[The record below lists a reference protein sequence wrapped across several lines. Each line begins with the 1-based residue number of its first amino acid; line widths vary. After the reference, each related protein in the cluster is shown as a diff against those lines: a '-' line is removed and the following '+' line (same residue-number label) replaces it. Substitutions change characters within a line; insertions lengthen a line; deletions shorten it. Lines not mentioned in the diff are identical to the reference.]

1 MKSKRRRRYQRL
13 RTSNKNYIYV
23 LVAAVAV
30 IIAGTAGATLAYLS
44 HQSGLTNQFQIAEV
58 STEIKETFD
67 GGNTKTDVSV
77 QNTGDVPAYIRAAVI
92 IGWEDAEGN
101 PLIDENAPKVDE
113 DYTMTMNLENS
124 LSTDGEWVLANDGY
138 YYYTMPVAGQDET
151 AILINKC
158 EDIKFKDHKAAGKYL
173 VVDIAAQS
181 IQAEPAAAVLDA
193 WGNGSSGPVTD
204 VDETT
209 GGLTIT
215 KDSSNQQAGGGA

>member
-13 RTSNKNYIYV
+13 RTRNKNYIYV

-58 STEIKETFD
+58 STEIDEDFI
-67 GGNTKTDVSV
+67 GGDTKSNVSV
-77 QNTGDVPAYIRAAVI
+77 KNTGDVPAYIRAAVI

-101 PLIDENAPKVDE
+101 PLIDEEAPKVGE

-124 LSTDGEWVLANDGY
+124 SSTEGEWVLASDGY
-138 YYYTMPVAGQDET
+138 YYYTMPVAGKDAT
-151 AILINKC
+151 DILIKKC
-158 EDIKFKDHKAAGKYL
+158 IDKKLDDHKRAGKYL

-193 WGNGSSGPVTD
+193 WGGEKGSVKSVAESG
-204 VDETT
+204 E
-209 GGLTIT
+209 LEIT
-215 KDSSNQQAGGGA
+215 ADSSNQHAGGGE

>member
-58 STEIKETFD
+58 GTGIKETFD

-101 PLIDENAPKVDE
+101 PLIDENAPKKDT
-113 DYTMTMNLENS
+113 DYTMQWNLGDSSSAE
-124 LSTDGEWVLANDGY
+124 GKWVLASDGY
-138 YYYTMPVAGQDET
+138 YYYTMPVEGGKKTEN
-151 AILINKC
+151 LINKC
-158 EDIKFKDHKAAGKYL
+158 EDIKLEAHKAAGKYL

-193 WGNGSSGPVTD
+193 WGTGSSGPVTE

-209 GGLTIT
+209 GKLTIT
-215 KDSSNQQAGGGA
+215 ADSSNQQAGGGE

>member
-13 RTSNKNYIYV
+13 RTRNKNYIYV

-58 STEIKETFD
+58 STKIEEDFA
-67 GGNTKTDVSV
+67 GGDTKKDVSV
-77 QNTGDVPAYIRAAVI
+77 KNTGDVPAYIRAAVI
-92 IGWEDAEGN
+92 IGWEDAEGS
-101 PLIDENAPKVDE
+101 PLIDEEAPKEDT
-113 DYTMTMNLENS
+113 DYTIDMNLNS
-124 LSTDGEWVLANDGY
+124 SSDEGEWVLASDGY
-138 YYYTMPVAGQDET
+138 YYYTMPVAGKAATD
-151 AILINKC
+151 ILIKEC
-158 EDIKFKDHKAAGKYL
+158 KEQKLDVHKADGKYL

-193 WGNGSSGPVTD
+193 WRTGSSGPVTD

-215 KDSSNQQAGGGA
+215 KQQAGGGA

>member
-44 HQSGLTNQFQIAEV
+44 HQSGLTNQFQIAKV
-58 STEIKETFD
+58 STGIDEEFNGT
-67 GGNTKTDVSV
+67 TKSNVKV
-77 QNTGDVPAYIRAAVI
+77 ENTGDVPAYIRAAVI

-101 PLIDENAPKVDE
+101 PLIDEEAPKEDT
-113 DYTMTMNLENS
+113 DYTIEMNLNS
-124 LSTDGEWVLANDGY
+124 SSAEGEWVLASDGY
-138 YYYTMPVAGQDET
+138 YYYTMPVEGKDATD
-151 AILINKC
+151 ILIKEC
-158 EDIKFKDHKAAGKYL
+158 IDKKLDDHKKAGKHL

-181 IQAEPAAAVLDA
+181 IQAEPAAAILDA
-193 WGNGSSGPVTD
+193 WGTGSSGPVTD

>member
-13 RTSNKNYIYV
+13 RTRNKNYIYV

-58 STEIKETFD
+58 STGIEEMFD

-92 IGWEDAEGN
+92 IGWEDAAGN
-101 PLIDENAPKVDE
+101 PLIDEEAPKVNE
-113 DYTMTMNLENS
+113 DYTMTMNRNS
-124 LSTDGEWVLANDGY
+124 SSAEGKWVLASDGY
-138 YYYTMPVAGQDET
+138 YYYTMPVEGGEKT
-151 AILINKC
+151 ENLINQC
-158 EDIKFKDHKAAGKYL
+158 IDIKFEDHKADGKYL

-181 IQAEPAAAVLDA
+181 IQAEPDAAVLDA
-193 WGNGSSGPVTD
+193 WGGEKGPVKF
-204 VDETT
+204 VAES
-209 GGLTIT
+209 GELTIT
-215 KDSSNQQAGGGA
+215 ADSSNQQAGGVE

>member
-13 RTSNKNYIYV
+13 RTLNKNYIYV

-67 GGNTKTDVSV
+67 GETKNDVKV
-77 QNTGDVPAYIRAAVI
+77 ENTGDVPAYIRAAVI
-92 IGWEDAEGN
+92 IGWEDAAGN
-101 PLIDENAPKVDE
+101 PLIDEEAPKE
-113 DYTMTMNLENS
+113 NTDYTIEMNLNS
-124 LSTDGEWVLANDGY
+124 SSAEGKWVLANDGY
-138 YYYTMPVAGQDET
+138 YYYTMPVAGGGET
-151 AILINKC
+151 ENLINQCK
-158 EDIKFKDHKAAGKYL
+158 DINLQAHKQAGKYL

-181 IQAEPAAAVLDA
+181 IQAEPAAAVLAA

-204 VDETT
+204 VNETT
-209 GGLTIT
+209 GKLTIT
-215 KDSSNQQAGGGA
+215 ADSSNQKAGGGA

>member
-1 MKSKRRRRYQRL
+1 MKSKRRRRYQKL
-13 RTSNKNYIYV
+13 RTRNKNYIYV

-58 STEIKETFD
+58 STKIEETFD
-67 GGNTKTDVSV
+67 GVNTKTDVSV

-92 IGWEDAEGN
+92 IRWEDAEGN
-101 PLIDENAPKVDE
+101 PLIDEEAPKE
-113 DYTMTMNLENS
+113 YIDYTIDMNLNS
-124 LSTDGEWVLANDGY
+124 LSDEGEWVLASDGY
-138 YYYTMPVAGQDET
+138 YYYTMPVKGGEKTD
-151 AILINKC
+151 ILIDEC
-158 EDIKFKDHKAAGKYL
+158 KAIYKSPDKYL

-193 WGNGSSGPVTD
+193 WGTESSGPVTN

-209 GGLTIT
+209 SGLIIT
-215 KDSSNQQAGGGA
+215 KQQAGGGE

>member
-58 STEIKETFD
+58 STEIDEDFT
-67 GGNTKTDVSV
+67 GGDTKKDVSV

-92 IGWEDAEGN
+92 IGWEDAKGN
-101 PLIDENAPKVDE
+101 PLIDENAPLE
-113 DYTMTMNLENS
+113 GTDYTMQMNLENS
-124 LSTDGEWVLANDGY
+124 ISTEGEWVLASDGY
-138 YYYTMPVAGQDET
+138 YYYTMPVEGKEATD
-151 AILINKC
+151 ILIKEC
-158 EDIKFKDHKAAGKYL
+158 VDKKLDVHKNEGKYL

-193 WGNGSSGPVTD
+193 WGAESGGSVTD
-204 VDETT
+204 ADKTT
-209 GGLTIT
+209 GKLTIT
-215 KDSSNQQAGGGA
+215 ADSSNQQAGGGE

>member
-13 RTSNKNYIYV
+13 RTLNKNYIYV

-44 HQSGLTNQFQIAEV
+44 HQSGLTNRFQIAEV
-58 STEIKETFD
+58 STEIEEEFD
-67 GGNTKTDVSV
+67 GTTKSNVKIE
-77 QNTGDVPAYIRAAVI
+77 NIGDVPAYIRAAVI

-101 PLIDENAPKVDE
+101 PLIDEEAPKE
-113 DYTMTMNLENS
+113 NTDYTIEMNLNS
-124 LSTDGEWVLANDGY
+124 SSAEGKWVLANDGY
-138 YYYTMPVAGQDET
+138 YYYTMPVAGGGET
-151 AILINKC
+151 ENLINQCK
-158 EDIKFKDHKAAGKYL
+158 DINLQAHKQAGKYL